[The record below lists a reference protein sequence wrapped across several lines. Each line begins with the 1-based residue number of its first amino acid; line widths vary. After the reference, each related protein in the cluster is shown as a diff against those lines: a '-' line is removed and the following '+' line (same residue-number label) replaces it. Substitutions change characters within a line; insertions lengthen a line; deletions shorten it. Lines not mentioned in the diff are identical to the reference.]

1 MYRIEKSYEI
11 LNYNAEDEIIIMDA
25 IKNKKENYKTNRN
38 TENNRKWREKR

>member
-1 MYRIEKSYEI
+1 MYRIEKPYEI